1 MNLPLKPLA
10 EINHEA
16 IRVLYRE
23 LGVAN
28 AVRFIN
34 QFTSGTGN
42 YTEDRREIYANK
54 SLEDLV
60 SEIKQRRSERG

>member
-10 EINHEA
+10 EINQEA
-16 IRVLYRE
+16 IRLLYRE

-42 YTEDRREIYANK
+42 YTEDRRDIYAGK
-54 SLEDLV
+54 TLEDLV
-60 SEIKQRRSERG
+60 SEIKKRRTERG